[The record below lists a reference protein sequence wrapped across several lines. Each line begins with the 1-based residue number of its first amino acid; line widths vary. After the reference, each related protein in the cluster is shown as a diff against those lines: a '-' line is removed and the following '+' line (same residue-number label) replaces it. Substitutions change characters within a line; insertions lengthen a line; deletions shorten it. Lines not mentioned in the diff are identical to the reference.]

1 MTVLP
6 YMVFS
11 PFFRKGCLNAAPPRI
26 PLGKADT
33 KNLVKAEN
41 SKQLNEIEILPNNKW
56 YEKFSDQWDIG
67 EIAAN
72 KKLSDFVED
81 GLMNYKEGRNFPAQ
95 KNVSRLS
102 PHLHFGEISPNQI
115 WYRIEQISDPNYSEK
130 DLSHF
135 KSEIGW
141 RNSPTAFSIIIEI
154 YKVIIY
160 IKNLMS
166 SHGQKT
172 MIILKSGNQVILG
185 TL

>member
-1 MTVLP
+1 MTVP

-41 SKQLNEIEILPNNKW
+41 SKQLNEIEILPKNKW

-81 GLMNYKEGRNFPAQ
+81 GLMNYKEGEIFLLKRM
-95 KNVSRLS
+95 SLDY
-102 PHLHFGEISPNQI
+102 HL
-115 WYRIEQISDPNYSEK
+115 
-130 DLSHF
+130 
-135 KSEIGW
+135 
-141 RNSPTAFSIIIEI
+141 
-154 YKVIIY
+154 IY
-160 IKNLMS
+160 ILAKYHQTRSGIGLNKY
-166 SHGQKT
+166 QIQIT
-172 MIILKSGNQVILG
+172 LKRI
-185 TL
+185 